1 MRVSRTGELKKERR
15 RGKKDGQEGK
25 TMALI
30 DLIST
35 EVVRL
40 PITSASKPDII
51 RELLEVLQSAG
62 RLTEFDKAYEAVLS
76 REALG
81 STGLEHGI
89 AVPHAKTDS
98 VADLTMAIG
107 ISPEGVDFDALD
119 GQPSHLFFM
128 MLAPPDKSGPHIE
141 ALAEI
146 ARITRSRAFSRLLLS
161 AASREEVV
169 ELFQEE

>member
-1 MRVSRTGELKKERR
+1 
-15 RGKKDGQEGK
+15 
-25 TMALI
+25 MALI

-40 PITSASKPDII
+40 PITSANKFDII

-62 RLTEFDKAYEAVLS
+62 QLTEFDTAYEAVLA

-89 AVPHAKTDS
+89 AVPHTKTDS

-119 GQPSHLFFM
+119 GQPSHLFFV
-128 MLAPPDKSGPHIE
+128 MLAPPDKAGPHIE